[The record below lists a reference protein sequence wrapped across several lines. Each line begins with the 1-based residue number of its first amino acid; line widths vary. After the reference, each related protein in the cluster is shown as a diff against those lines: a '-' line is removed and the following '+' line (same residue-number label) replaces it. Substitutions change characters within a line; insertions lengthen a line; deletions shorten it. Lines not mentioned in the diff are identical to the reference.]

1 MNYQF
6 ILRQYIKIA
15 FRNILKFRLQSFI
28 AVFGLAFA
36 LLCFVPALYWMRYE
50 TTYDSF
56 YPDANQIYRIYSVEK
71 QSGKINERVPGIL
84 SKYLLNHFPAIE
96 ASTDFAY
103 ERFDYN
109 DLEKTNYIQLN
120 TICADSSFFR
130 IFPQESVV
138 GNLQQALQIAGNMVL
153 TESSAVR
160 LFGNVENAIGQK
172 LENPLSRIFGVCT
185 VVAVVSD
192 SPENTNLPFD
202 ALLNYPAV
210 KDASMIMPEPE
221 QWNYFNNSMY
231 VKLRSQ
237 TDIDELAEHLSDFT
251 SQINTN
257 PNIELRLLPIV
268 EVRHNL
274 DTNLPFT
281 LNFIRLLVAAGI
293 LLMFSASFNFL
304 NLYLGLF
311 RQRIHEF
318 RQRMIHGATTTQLV
332 FQMMFEQ
339 ICSVLLA
346 LLIGVFFILITFSWF
361 SKLLGIEIVESLV
374 LRFFVWSCVG
384 TMLYLL
390 AVSFIPCWRLI
401 GLVKGNLS
409 ARKTNRQTALQRIA
423 ISLQLAVSIVFIVA
437 VSVITMQMNFV
448 SYKDL
453 GFNPEGIIQLYASNA
468 KLADNKTAVMQKL
481 EAIPQVL
488 SISTSSF
495 EPRQNVQ
502 ATMMTS
508 EVDWSGKDSNVKPV
522 FQWIPVGDKFIE
534 TFNLELLE
542 GRWWKENE
550 NNKVVLNEEA
560 VRTMEL
566 DKPIGTIVHISP
578 FLISSDGV
586 AAMEEYEVIGVVK
599 DFHSMSFRSP
609 IYPCFLRPGMEDIWY
624 VRVAPGQEKEVIRQ
638 ISSILP
644 DINESLKDVRLTL
657 LEELYD
663 KLNYS
668 EQVGL
673 KLFSILALVSLLTS
687 LFGIYAVAVTT
698 IQRHRK
704 EIAIRKV
711 LGAKVYDIVRL
722 FVKEYAL
729 IVVFA
734 SLVSFPAA
742 YLIMDYWLESYAYHI
757 DIKIWWLIVIFI
769 ITSSVV
775 LLTIWKQVFRAACE
789 NPAEVVK
796 SE

>member
-1 MNYQF
+1 MPTSIPFSVKVVQF
-6 ILRQYIKIA
+6 
-15 FRNILKFRLQSFI
+15 
-28 AVFGLAFA
+28 
-36 LLCFVPALYWMRYE
+36 
-50 TTYDSF
+50 
-56 YPDANQIYRIYSVEK
+56 
-71 QSGKINERVPGIL
+71 
-84 SKYLLNHFPAIE
+84 
-96 ASTDFAY
+96 
-103 ERFDYN
+103 
-109 DLEKTNYIQLN
+109 
-120 TICADSSFFR
+120 
-130 IFPQESVV
+130 
-138 GNLQQALQIAGNMVL
+138 
-153 TESSAVR
+153 
-160 LFGNVENAIGQK
+160 
-172 LENPLSRIFGVCT
+172 
-185 VVAVVSD
+185 
-192 SPENTNLPFD
+192 
-202 ALLNYPAV
+202 
-210 KDASMIMPEPE
+210 
-221 QWNYFNNSMY
+221 
-231 VKLRSQ
+231 
-237 TDIDELAEHLSDFT
+237 
-251 SQINTN
+251 
-257 PNIELRLLPIV
+257 
-268 EVRHNL
+268 
-274 DTNLPFT
+274 
-281 LNFIRLLVAAGI
+281 
-293 LLMFSASFNFL
+293 
-304 NLYLGLF
+304 
-311 RQRIHEF
+311 
-318 RQRMIHGATTTQLV
+318 
-332 FQMMFEQ
+332 
-339 ICSVLLA
+339 
-346 LLIGVFFILITFSWF
+346 
-361 SKLLGIEIVESLV
+361 
-374 LRFFVWSCVG
+374 
-384 TMLYLL
+384 
-390 AVSFIPCWRLI
+390 
-401 GLVKGNLS
+401 
-409 ARKTNRQTALQRIA
+409 
-423 ISLQLAVSIVFIVA
+423 VFIVA
-437 VSVITMQMNFV
+437 VSVITMQMHFV
-448 SYKDL
+448 SHKDL

-508 EVDWSGKDSNVKPV
+508 EVDWSGKDSNIKPV

-586 AAMEEYEVIGVVK
+586 AAMEEYEVVGVVK

-644 DINESLKDVRLTL
+644 DINESLKEVRLTL

-673 KLFSILALVSLLTS
+673 KLFLILALVSLLTS

-711 LGAKVYDIVRL
+711 LGAKVYDIVCL